1 MGESWDSSRTVPRS
15 YLATLLPVFM
25 ILYFLG
31 CHEHAGIKNR
41 DVFLLSRVYDEL
53 TARPPAAVSIVL
65 WANECLARHNSIIEL
80 RIQPFH
86 LVQ

>member
-41 DVFLLSRVYDEL
+41 DVFLLGRGYVLPFPDVGVVYL
-53 TARPPAAVSIVL
+53 G
-65 WANECLARHNSIIEL
+65 
-80 RIQPFH
+80 
-86 LVQ
+86 